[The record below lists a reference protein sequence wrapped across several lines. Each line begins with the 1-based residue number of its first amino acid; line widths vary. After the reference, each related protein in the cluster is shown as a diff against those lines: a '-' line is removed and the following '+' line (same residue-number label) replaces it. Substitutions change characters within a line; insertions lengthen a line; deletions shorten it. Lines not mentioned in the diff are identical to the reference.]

1 MYECVQLLC
10 CLIDVFFFGKLLD
23 VSLSENLRN
32 IFLTKIPA
40 RPRCKCKTQL
50 VLIESRFLHLCIYYF
65 SSHIHNSFDYIFT
78 LVFVTLLL
86 CRLNWCVRVAVCV
99 DDVCEIPSTTIVF

>member
-40 RPRCKCKTQL
+40 RPRLFVSMTSVKFRQRRLCFETNTRED
-50 VLIESRFLHLCIYYF
+50 IHLFCF
-65 SSHIHNSFDYIFT
+65 WSHFF
-78 LVFVTLLL
+78 
-86 CRLNWCVRVAVCV
+86 
-99 DDVCEIPSTTIVF
+99 

>member
-40 RPRCKCKTQL
+40 RPGTVRDCAIGLITL
-50 VLIESRFLHLCIYYF
+50 SDYVL
-65 SSHIHNSFDYIFT
+65 
-78 LVFVTLLL
+78 FVRGL
-86 CRLNWCVRVAVCV
+86 RQVK
-99 DDVCEIPSTTIVF
+99 